1 MKNGAADEIQS
12 QAVAAG
18 LLKASQSALCGSL
31 TFLLYARL
39 ALLCERL
46 SKDLRG
52 PNMPKPTDG
61 LILISSFLV
70 DNANICCEIKRI
82 LLYCFHCIR

>member
-46 SKDLRG
+46 SKDLRQ
-52 PNMPKPTDG
+52 
-61 LILISSFLV
+61 
-70 DNANICCEIKRI
+70 AQ
-82 LLYCFHCIR
+82 HA